1 MIVEVETKQGNE
13 PMTLMTAPVA
23 TLTDFE
29 RGQRDYISGRRMCPF
44 QIIERQEM
52 WKDGWLTQKGGRG
65 A

>member
-1 MIVEVETKQGNE
+1 
-13 PMTLMTAPVA
+13 MTLMTAPVA